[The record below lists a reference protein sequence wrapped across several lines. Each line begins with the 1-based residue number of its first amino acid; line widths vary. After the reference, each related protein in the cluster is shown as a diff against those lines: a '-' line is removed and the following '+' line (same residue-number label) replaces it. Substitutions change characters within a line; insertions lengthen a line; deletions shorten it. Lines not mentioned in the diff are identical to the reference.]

1 MIKDF
6 EGQTLE
12 SYTDVIEF
20 TFDGDDLLS
29 GED

>member
-6 EGQTLE
+6 EVTALE
-12 SYTDVIEF
+12 SYTDAIEF